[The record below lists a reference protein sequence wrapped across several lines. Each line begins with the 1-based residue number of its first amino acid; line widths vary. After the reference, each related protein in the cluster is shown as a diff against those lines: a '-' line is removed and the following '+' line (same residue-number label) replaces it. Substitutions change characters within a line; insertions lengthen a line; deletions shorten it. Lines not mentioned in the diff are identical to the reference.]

1 MTMETN
7 ERLGVSLGL
16 ELYSQFFETLM
27 AALKNSMKNFEGA
40 CWNSSFYN
48 MRGAA
53 YYGGKYDAFAEIA
66 NRVLMEYNIV
76 YQSVADKKDIEVLE
90 SIRRR
95 KAQDLDKMFGAQ
107 RFCGHRHELMRFER
121 ALSQLL
127 ESYANEG
134 FRVGKALAEH
144 SDAES
149 PFNPDDFADLCRENC
164 IPANYLQNIVIEKEN
179 GNTKPA

>member
-1 MTMETN
+1 METN
-7 ERLGVSLGL
+7 EQLGVSLGL

-27 AALKNSMKNFEGA
+27 VALKNSMKNFEGA
-40 CWNSSFYN
+40 CWNTSFYN

-66 NRVLMEYNIV
+66 NRLLMEYNIV
-76 YQSVADKKDIEVLE
+76 YQSVAGKKDIEVLE
-90 SIRRR
+90 SIRLR
-95 KAQDLDKMFGAQ
+95 KAQDLDKIFGDQ
-107 RFCGHRHELMRFER
+107 RCRGHRHELMRFER

-144 SDAES
+144 GVVES
-149 PFNPDDFADLCRENC
+149 PFNPEDFADLCRENY
-164 IPANYLQNIVIEKEN
+164 IPANYLQNILIEKKN
-179 GNTKPA
+179 GNKTDSQ